1 MIQPGDIALAD
12 LRDETRLRVLVVSD
26 ARFHRLAA
34 RAVVVPEVGA
44 DADEVLPP
52 WRIEIEASVFAVD
65 LLRSIPTDRLL
76 DVVGRAPAPQ
86 FDQVRRAIRH
96 IIT

>member
-1 MIQPGDIALAD
+1 MIQPGDIVLAD

-44 DADEVLPP
+44 EADEVLPP
-52 WRIEIEASVFAVD
+52 WRIEIETSVFAVD

-76 DVVGRAPAPQ
+76 DVVGRAPPTQ

-96 IIT
+96 ITP